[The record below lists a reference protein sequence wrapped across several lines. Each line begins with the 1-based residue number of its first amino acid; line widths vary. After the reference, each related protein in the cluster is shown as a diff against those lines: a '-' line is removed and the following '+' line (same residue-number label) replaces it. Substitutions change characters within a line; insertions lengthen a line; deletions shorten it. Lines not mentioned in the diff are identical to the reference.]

1 MIPCLLLL
9 HNMLILNE
17 PRTSPHLAVMRDGG
31 PGWIGFGHGV
41 AEVDEEVPV
50 ELVGERIL
58 FLIDCHHV
66 M

>member
-1 MIPCLLLL
+1 
-9 HNMLILNE
+9 MLILNE